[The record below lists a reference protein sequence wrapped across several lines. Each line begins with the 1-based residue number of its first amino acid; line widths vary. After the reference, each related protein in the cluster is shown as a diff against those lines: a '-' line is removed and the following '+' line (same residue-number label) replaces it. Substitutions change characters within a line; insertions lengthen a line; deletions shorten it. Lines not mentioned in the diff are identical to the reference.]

1 MSTTTYQT
9 PGELRLKIKLAAG
22 LVETRT
28 TDGDETVVEVEP
40 LDDRDSSREAAEK
53 TTPELRGNELVIE
66 VPQQSRF
73 GFRGGDAQVRVSVT
87 APAGAHVHL
96 RTASADA
103 RLMGEL
109 GSIDGASASG
119 TVIAEHVSGNVTFKT
134 ASGDITVDSI
144 GGDANLNTVSGDI
157 RLGAAGGRTTAKLV
171 SGDAEVGQAAGDVAV
186 DSVSGDVAVRSVNRG
201 ETTVKSVSG
210 DITVGVVSG
219 TKVWLDVNSMSGDTQ
234 LRPGSVGRPRRLGGI
249 PAREGDLDQ
258 RRRPHQALGRAGR
271 SGLTRSRKPPTAKA

>member
-53 TTPELRGNELVIE
+53 TMPELRGEELVIE

-73 GFRGGDAQVRVSVT
+73 GFRGGDAQVRVSVQ
-87 APAGAHVHL
+87 APKGAHVHL

-103 RLMGEL
+103 RLLGEL

-119 TVIAEHVSGNVTFKT
+119 AMIAEQVGGGVSFKS
-134 ASGDITVDSI
+134 ASGDIAVDAI
-144 GGDANLNTVSGDI
+144 GGDAKLNTVSGDV
-157 RLGAAGGRTTAKLV
+157 RLGSAGGRASVKLV
-171 SGDAEVGQAAGDVAV
+171 SGDIEIGQAASDVSV

-201 ETTVKSVSG
+201 ETAVKSVSG

-219 TKVWLDVNSMSGDTQ
+219 TKVWLDVNSMSGDTRSELDPSDGPADSGES
-234 LRPGSVGRPRRLGGI
+234 LRVKASSTS
-249 PAREGDLDQ
+249 GDV
-258 RRRPHQALGRAGR
+258 RI
-271 SGLTRSRKPPTAKA
+271 TRSTAPAAAG